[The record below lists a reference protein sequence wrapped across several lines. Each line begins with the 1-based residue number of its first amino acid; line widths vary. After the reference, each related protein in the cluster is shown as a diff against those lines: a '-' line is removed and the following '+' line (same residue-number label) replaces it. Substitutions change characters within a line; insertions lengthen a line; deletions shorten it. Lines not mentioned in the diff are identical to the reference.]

1 MPVATLSDAPEF
13 ALGDAV
19 FRSLAVPSRGSTELA
34 VWALELAPGMS
45 GDAHSLDCEEV
56 LVIHSGRISAI
67 IGDQEIQA
75 GPGDAVIVPPDTS
88 FVLRNA
94 SPKPVHAT
102 AITSV
107 GFQARLGDRTM
118 IPPWSL

>member
-19 FRSLAVPSRGSTELA
+19 FRSLAVPSRGSTQFA
-34 VWALELAPGMS
+34 IWALELAPGMS

-56 LVIHSGRISAI
+56 LVIHSGRISAT
-67 IGDQEIQA
+67 IGTQDIQA
-75 GPGDAVIVPPDTS
+75 GPGDAVIVPPQTS

-94 SPKPVHAT
+94 TSEPVHAT
-102 AITSV
+102 AITSA
-107 GFQARLGDRTM
+107 GFRATLGDKTM

>member
-13 ALGDAV
+13 ALGGAV
-19 FRSLAVPSRGSTELA
+19 FRSLAVPSRGSTRFA
-34 VWALELAPGMS
+34 IWALELAPGMS

-56 LVIHSGRISAI
+56 LVIHSGRISAT
-67 IGDQEIQA
+67 IGTQEIQA
-75 GPGDAVIVPPDTS
+75 GPGDAVIVPADTS

-94 SPKPVHAT
+94 TSEPVHAT
-102 AITSV
+102 AVTSA
-107 GFQARLGDRTM
+107 GFRATLGDNTM

>member
-19 FRSLAVPSRGSTELA
+19 FRSLAVPSRGSTQFA
-34 VWALELAPGMS
+34 IWALELAPGMS

-56 LVIHSGRISAI
+56 LVIHSGRISAT
-67 IGDQEIQA
+67 IGTQDIQA
-75 GPGDAVIVPPDTS
+75 GPGDAVIVPPQTL

-94 SPKPVHAT
+94 TSEPVHAT
-102 AITSV
+102 AITSA
-107 GFQARLGDRTM
+107 GFRATLGDTTM